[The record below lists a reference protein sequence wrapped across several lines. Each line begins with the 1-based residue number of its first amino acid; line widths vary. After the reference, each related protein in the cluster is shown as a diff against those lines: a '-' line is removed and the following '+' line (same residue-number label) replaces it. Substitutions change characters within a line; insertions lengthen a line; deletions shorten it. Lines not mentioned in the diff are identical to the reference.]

1 MNQKALYL
9 GLSLLLCGMLGSFCT
24 QRETPAANK
33 SLQETLP
40 EIVANVNG
48 EAITRQQVVE
58 RFQQSQRMMGHQGH
72 TAQGAQAGQAPQAEN
87 KPDAAG
93 ATAAAHQAHQMAQ
106 SKPSASANR
115 GAEANGAAQPLDPI
129 EERTLLRHII
139 NSTALERLKLQ
150 EAQRLGLSVTMPAID
165 EQVSLIEQQ
174 SEQQMGGREG
184 FEQELQ
190 RGHTTLTEWRKELR
204 QQLLIQQLEERRRK
218 ILPVGDE
225 EIQQYWERNRKTL
238 SSLWHTD
245 QLDQARDRVKE
256 LIQQE
261 RWVRAKSEWEQEL
274 VKGARIWVDR
284 RVHTLLAVPSDHAH

>member
-9 GLSLLLCGMLGSFCT
+9 GLSLLLCGMLGSSCA

-48 EAITRQQVVE
+48 EAITRQQVIE

-72 TAQGAQAGQAPQAEN
+72 TAQAAQAGQAPQAEN
-87 KPDAAG
+87 KPD
-93 ATAAAHQAHQMAQ
+93 Q
-106 SKPSASANR
+106 KPSSANR
-115 GAEANGAAQPLDPI
+115 GAEANGASQPLDPI

>member
-9 GLSLLLCGMLGSFCT
+9 GLSLLLCGMLGSSCA

-48 EAITRQQVVE
+48 EAITRQQVIE

-72 TAQGAQAGQAPQAEN
+72 TAQAAQAGQAPQAEN
-87 KPDAAG
+87 KPD
-93 ATAAAHQAHQMAQ
+93 Q
-106 SKPSASANR
+106 KPSSANR

-225 EIQQYWERNRKTL
+225 EVKQYWEKNRKKL

-245 QLDQARDRVKE
+245 KLDQARDRIRE

-284 RVHTLLAVPSDHAH
+284 RVHPLLAVPSDHAH

>member
-1 MNQKALYL
+1 MRRAMNQKALCL
-9 GLSLLLCGMLGSFCT
+9 GLSLLLCGMLGGSCV
-24 QRETPAANK
+24 QGETPAANK

-48 EAITRQQVVE
+48 EAITRQQVIE

-72 TAQGAQAGQAPQAEN
+72 TAQAAQAGQAPQAEN
-87 KPDAAG
+87 KPD
-93 ATAAAHQAHQMAQ
+93 Q
-106 SKPSASANR
+106 KPSSANR

-165 EQVSLIEQQ
+165 EQVSPIEQQ

-218 ILPVGDE
+218 IWPVGDE

-245 QLDQARDRVKE
+245 QLDQARSRVKE

-261 RWVRAKSEWEQEL
+261 RWVRAKSEWDQEL
-274 VKGARIWVDR
+274 VKGGWIWVDR

>member
-9 GLSLLLCGMLGSFCT
+9 GLSLLLCGMLGSSCA

-48 EAITRQQVVE
+48 EAITRQQVIE

-72 TAQGAQAGQAPQAEN
+72 TAQAAQAGQAPQAEN
-87 KPDAAG
+87 KPD
-93 ATAAAHQAHQMAQ
+93 Q
-106 SKPSASANR
+106 KPSSANR

-225 EIQQYWERNRKTL
+225 EITQYWERNRKTL

-274 VKGARIWVDR
+274 VKGAKIWVDR
-284 RVHTLLAVPSDHAH
+284 RVHPLLAVPSDHTH

>member
-9 GLSLLLCGMLGSFCT
+9 GLSLLLCGMLGSSCA

-48 EAITRQQVVE
+48 EAITRQQVIE

-72 TAQGAQAGQAPQAEN
+72 TAQAAQAGQAPQAEN
-87 KPDAAG
+87 KPD
-93 ATAAAHQAHQMAQ
+93 Q
-106 SKPSASANR
+106 KPSSANR

-245 QLDQARDRVKE
+245 QLDQARDRIRE

>member
-9 GLSLLLCGMLGSFCT
+9 GLSLLLCGMLGSSCT

-48 EAITRQQVVE
+48 EAITRQQVIE

-72 TAQGAQAGQAPQAEN
+72 TAQAAQAGQAPQAEN
-87 KPDAAG
+87 KPD
-93 ATAAAHQAHQMAQ
+93 Q
-106 SKPSASANR
+106 KPSSANR

>member
-1 MNQKALYL
+1 MKRAMNQKALYR
-9 GLSLLLCGMLGSFCT
+9 GISLLLCGMLGSSCA

-48 EAITRQQVVE
+48 EAITRQQVIE

-72 TAQGAQAGQAPQAEN
+72 TAQAAQAGQAPQAEN
-87 KPDAAG
+87 KPD
-93 ATAAAHQAHQMAQ
+93 Q
-106 SKPSASANR
+106 KPSSANR

-225 EIQQYWERNRKTL
+225 EINLYWEKNRKKL
-238 SSLWHTD
+238 SSFWHTD
-245 QLDQARDRVKE
+245 KLDQARDRVRE

-261 RWVRAKSEWEQEL
+261 HWVTARADWELAL
-274 VKGARIWVDR
+274 VKGAKIWVDR
-284 RVHTLLAVPSDHAH
+284 DIRQLFVTVPVDHTH

>member
-48 EAITRQQVVE
+48 EAITRQQVIE

-72 TAQGAQAGQAPQAEN
+72 TAQAAQAEN
-87 KPDAAG
+87 KPD
-93 ATAAAHQAHQMAQ
+93 Q
-106 SKPSASANR
+106 KPSSANR

-204 QQLLIQQLEERRRK
+204 QQLLIQQLEASRRK